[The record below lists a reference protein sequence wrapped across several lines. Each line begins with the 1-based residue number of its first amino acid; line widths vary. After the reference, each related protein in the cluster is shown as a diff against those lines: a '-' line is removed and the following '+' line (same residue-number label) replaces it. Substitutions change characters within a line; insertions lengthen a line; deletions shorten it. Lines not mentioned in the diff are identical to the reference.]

1 MAARLP
7 SHRVSSNFGK
17 TTQIFIK
24 KIMAALKS
32 KQYKHPHTVLLS
44 NAHLTEFELWKVEF
58 VTQGFSKNPPI
69 ISSKMVKIF
78 VLFFFAYFASFTQ
91 LSGTGFN
98 LILIYLQR
106 HDWHLLVH

>member
-7 SHRVSSNFGK
+7 SHSVGSNFGK

-58 VTQGFSKNPPI
+58 VTRGFSKNPPI
-69 ISSKMVKIF
+69 IPPRWLRF
-78 VLFFFAYFASFTQ
+78 LFCFFFAYFAGFTQ